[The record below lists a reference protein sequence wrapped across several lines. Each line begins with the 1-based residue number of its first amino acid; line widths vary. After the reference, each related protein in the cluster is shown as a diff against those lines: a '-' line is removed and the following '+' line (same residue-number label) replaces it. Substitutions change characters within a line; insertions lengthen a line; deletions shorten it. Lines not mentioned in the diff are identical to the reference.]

1 MRKLV
6 WLPLLLSMS
15 AAMASPTYYT
25 IDPSHT
31 YPHFA
36 IDHLGFSTLYGRF
49 DQTTGRLMIDWE
61 RKTGFVEVKIAAVS
75 INTGHGKRDKH
86 LRSPDFLNVMEFPD
100 IHYESTHV
108 RIADDKTAVVEGK
121 LTLLG
126 VTRPVT
132 LTVERIHCGV
142 NPINKKD
149 TCGFNAKAH
158 IKRSDF
164 GSRYGLPGIGDDM
177 ELWFE
182 VEAIKD
188 E

>member
-1 MRKLV
+1 MRKLT
-6 WLPLLLSMS
+6 WLPLFLLMS
-15 AAMASPTYYT
+15 TATAAPTYYT
-25 IDPSHT
+25 IDPTHT

-49 DQTTGRLMIDWE
+49 DQTSGRMMIDWE

-75 INTGHGKRDKH
+75 VNTGYGKRDDH

-100 IHYESTHV
+100 IHYESTNV
-108 RIADDKTAVVEGK
+108 RFTSDTTAVVEGK

-132 LTVERIHCGV
+132 LQVERIHCGV

-149 TCGFNAKAH
+149 TCGFDATGE

-164 GSRYGLPGIGDDM
+164 GSRYGLPKIGDTM
-177 ELWFE
+177 KLWFQ

-188 E
+188 